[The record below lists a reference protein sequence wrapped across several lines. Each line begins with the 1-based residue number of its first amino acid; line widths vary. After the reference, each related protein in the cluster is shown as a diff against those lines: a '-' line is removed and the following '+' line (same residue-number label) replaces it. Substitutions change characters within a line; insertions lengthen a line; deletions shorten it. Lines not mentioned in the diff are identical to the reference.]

1 MQSRRE
7 RIDTNIVFIMRSRKI
22 PPLIIMDSRKR
33 LDLSEWVIH
42 FVHERKPENDPNCF
56 VSDLAEEKYWCA
68 YKAFEE
74 KTQKDRIENG
84 LQPLDDD
91 TLYDMFC
98 ESNKDVPTPEDIGS
112 SDLRLPDYYDKSGEG
127 KNILSPYEENEYEIE
142 EDASPFSVLKKIL
155 HDGYIHSSWSI
166 RNYTPSIY
174 GPKSAV
180 CFTEMPLYAL
190 IDYAKTRSK
199 KDGLVSGYGIAFR
212 RKELFDAGGRPVIY
226 GLSGDYAETD
236 NDENGVCQGR
246 LLAKEC
252 GIGITEQYRYVSTIL
267 HKGYGKTVD
276 WTHEREWRWPL
287 PYDTV
292 GVPGIPF
299 FLAPQYASYFSEVI
313 VIVCT
318 DEEKEEIT
326 EFLKNLYDSGSTNVG
341 MTYNTDVIADTKV
354 ISLETIA
361 RMKNIDI
368 HTMKIEDLSSEVMNK
383 IPLYEVT
390 DELLEKVRKAV
401 IQAGDIAVDATK
413 QYLNNHKDF
422 DQQKG
427 YYGWAHVCTTKVGEV
442 TEALKRLKMAKTY
455 SDGIYYLS
463 IKEYQTLNLELLE
476 IGSEAASKYLSQELG
491 QYFFVKSVLD

>member
-1 MQSRRE
+1 MKSR
-7 RIDTNIVFIMRSRKI
+7 TI

-42 FVHERKPENDPNCF
+42 FVHKRKPENDPNCF
-56 VSDLAEEKYWCA
+56 VSDLAEEQYWCA
-68 YKAFEE
+68 YEAFEK
-74 KTQKDRIENG
+74 KTQEDRMANG
-84 LQPLDDD
+84 QQPLDDE
-91 TLYDMFC
+91 TLYNMFC
-98 ESNKDVPTPEDIGS
+98 ASNKDIPTPEDVES

-127 KNILSPYEENEYEIE
+127 RNVLSPYVENEYEIE

-199 KDGLVSGYGIAFR
+199 KDGLVSGYGLAFR

-236 NDENGVCQGR
+236 YNENGVFQGR

-252 GIGITEQYRYVSTIL
+252 GIGINEQYRYVSTIL

-287 PYDTV
+287 PYDSV

-299 FLAPQYASYFSEVI
+299 FLASQYANYFSEVI

-318 DEEKEEIT
+318 DEEKEETT

-341 MTYNTDVIADTKV
+341 IAYNTDVIADTKV

-361 RMKNIDI
+361 HMKDIDI
-368 HTMKIEDLSSEVMNK
+368 HTMKIEDLSSEMMNK
-383 IPLYEVT
+383 MPHYKVT
-390 DELLEKVRKAV
+390 DKYLEKVRKAV
-401 IQAGDIAVDATK
+401 IQAGDIAIDATK

-422 DQQKG
+422 DPQKG

-442 TEALKRLKMAKTY
+442 TEALKKLKMAKSY
-455 SDGIYYLS
+455 SDGIYYLN
-463 IKEYQTLNLELLE
+463 IKEYQTSNLALLE
-476 IGSEAASKYLSQELG
+476 IGAEAASKYLSQELG
-491 QYFFVKSVLD
+491 QHFFVKSVLD